1 MLFSLE
7 PYFLFIEQTKMSKGF
22 DILKANVT
30 IESVKY
36 FLHFIKGG
44 IKMDWVKLVYL
55 GILLIC
61 GIFIL
66 VTSFSKKN
74 DERRKFI
81 NAKAQ
86 SYAFVIVVG
95 ALLLHVVESM
105 FYTFQGTKTDT
116 HIVTLSPVIFLSL
129 VSIVYVITLLVYR
142 NKYGN

>member
-1 MLFSLE
+1 
-7 PYFLFIEQTKMSKGF
+7 
-22 DILKANVT
+22 
-30 IESVKY
+30 
-36 FLHFIKGG
+36 
-44 IKMDWVKLVYL
+44 MDWVKLVYL

-66 VTSFSKKN
+66 ITSFSKKN

-95 ALLLHVVESM
+95 ALLLHVVESI
-105 FYTFQGTKTDT
+105 FYTVQGTKTDT

-129 VSIVYVITLLVYR
+129 VSIVYVITLLIYR
-142 NKYGN
+142 DKYGD